1 MVFDLDLVETA
12 LIDKP
17 LVLVIADLAFF
28 TSLKLLPGLLFD
40 HGGVGIEVL
49 TLKSDFLQL
58 LSETSLFCSLRRL
71 LLLNLAMS
79 FEQTFLT
86 SCFGPRRQSY
96 CIVLLFLSAGVILS
110 LAASTSL
117 FNLGSFL
124 HKLLSFLLFA
134 SHVSLTLEF
143 NILILLPLLELK
155 SLTQLSNRHFL
166 HEAMTTSL
174 SWIKALR
181 SLDRDLLELANLTNQ
196 FHLFRKLSSFL
207 ILALL

>member
-58 LSETSLFCSLRRL
+58 LSETSLFRSLRHL

-155 SLTQLSNRHFL
+155 SLTQLSN
-166 HEAMTTSL
+166 
-174 SWIKALR
+174 
-181 SLDRDLLELANLTNQ
+181 
-196 FHLFRKLSSFL
+196 
-207 ILALL
+207 